1 MKIHYHPILVSLFF
15 SFLSSFLALP
25 SRAQYVGYSTYG
37 DGLKVV
43 AKDSSFSMKFRARFQ
58 TLYAGVLDTRSGDY
72 NDQFLIRRARIK
84 FDGNIL
90 TAKLVYKVE
99 LAIANADT
107 RVGAVPEAGN
117 TSSIVLDAVLK
128 YRFAPH
134 WTIWA
139 GQTKLPGN
147 RERVVSSQALQ
158 FVDRSQ
164 LNSVFNLDRDVGI
177 QLHYTTSHVN
187 LIGAISKGEGRNVI
201 ISSGDGYDYTLRAE
215 YLVFGEFTNKGD
227 YFLSDLEREPTPK
240 LSLGAT
246 YDYNAMAGR
255 LRGQLGSFVNDSAHR
270 DLHTWF
276 VDAHFKYNGW
286 SSLFEYANKTAPAGP
301 VIQDE
306 NGNFSNAY
314 YTGWGINWQ
323 AGYVF
328 RNNIEIAGRYT
339 FVSPEK
345 VTKRNNN
352 AQYTIATSKYFS
364 GHNLKVQSDVT
375 LISESTRA
383 NQMMFRLQFE
393 FAL

>member
-1 MKIHYHPILVSLFF
+1 MKIRSHSILVSLFF
-15 SFLSSFLALP
+15 AVLCSLLALT
-25 SRAQYVGYSTYG
+25 SRAQYIGYTTYG
-37 DGLKVV
+37 DGLHVI
-43 AKDSSFSMKFRARFQ
+43 AEDSSFTMKFRVRFQ
-58 TLYAGVLDTRSGDY
+58 TLYQGELDTRSGDY
-72 NDQFLIRRARIK
+72 SDQFLIRRARIK

-90 TAKLVYKVE
+90 TPRLVYKVE

-107 RVGAVPEAGN
+107 RAGAIPEAGN
-117 TSSIVLDAVLK
+117 TSSIVLDALLK

-158 FVDRSQ
+158 FVDRSH

-177 QLHYTTSHVN
+177 QLLYATNYVN
-187 LIGAISKGEGRNVI
+187 FIGAITKGEGRNI
-201 ISSGDGYDYTLRAE
+201 ITSSGDGYDYTLRAE
-215 YLVFGEFTNKGD
+215 YLIFGKFTNKGD

-240 LSLGAT
+240 LSLGVT
-246 YDYNAMAGR
+246 YDFNAKAKR
-255 LRGQLGSFVNDSAHR
+255 LNGQLGSFVADSAHR
-270 DLHTWF
+270 DLSTWF

-286 SSLFEYANKTAPAGP
+286 SSLFEYANKSAPAGP
-301 VIQDE
+301 VILDK
-306 NGNFSNAY
+306 NGNFSKAF

-328 RNNIEIAGRYT
+328 KNNIEIAARYT

-345 VTKRNNN
+345 VTNRNNN

-364 GHNLKVQSDVT
+364 GHDFKVQSDLT
-375 LISESTRA
+375 LIKEAASA
-383 NQMMFRLQFE
+383 NQLMFRLQFE